1 MLKSVRHPNVLE
13 LYEIFYTPTQV
24 ILVTDLATGGELYD
38 KILEL
43 RVCAIILLCWTLLV
57 TVGSGGT
64 RPRSHTAAST
74 TDASEHYVLAVRAT
88 TTGRLYGG
96 ARVQHLGP
104 SRGRAG
110 VSALARHRAPRH

>member
-43 RVCAIILLCWTLLV
+43 RVCAIILL
-57 TVGSGGT
+57 
-64 RPRSHTAAST
+64 
-74 TDASEHYVLAVRAT
+74 
-88 TTGRLYGG
+88 
-96 ARVQHLGP
+96 
-104 SRGRAG
+104 
-110 VSALARHRAPRH
+110 